1 MPGYP
6 RPSAP
11 IPRSIAEIAAR
22 LGDARVVDADASISG
37 VAGATVMVTGI
48 THASNEVRP
57 GDAFAAVPG
66 SRTHGSAY
74 VPAAAAA
81 GAVAVFT
88 DAAGQ
93 EAAARVGL
101 PAIVVADARAAL
113 GPAAAAIYGEPATR
127 LTLIGITGT
136 AGKTS
141 TAYLIESGLR
151 AAGHVTGLIGTVETR
166 LGDLVVDS
174 VRTTP
179 EASDLHGLFAA
190 AVERGVTAMVMEVSS
205 HALALDR
212 VGGTRF
218 AVGGYT
224 NFGSDHLDFH
234 RDADDYF
241 AAKAKLFDGRCD
253 TEILNADDPAQ
264 KPLYKPTTVTYSADG
279 SVAATW
285 RAADVER
292 NGFVQRF
299 TAYGP
304 GGLAVAAGVRLPGR
318 HNIANAL
325 LAIASLVATGV
336 DVTVAADGVAA
347 CAGVPGR
354 LERVDAP
361 GPVIGVVDYAHKP
374 DAIIAAL
381 DALREQ
387 GTHEHGAHEEGSR
400 GQGSSEVAT
409 RSSRGNGGGRTI
421 CLIGAGGDR
430 DRGKRPVM
438 GAAAARGCDLLIVT
452 DDNPRTEDPAVVRAE
467 ILRGASAADVDIEII
482 EVAGRRAAIDEAVRR
497 AAPGDIIALLGK
509 GHERGQEINGQI
521 HPFDDRVELA
531 AALAARFG
539 DRAGPIAAGGAV
551 DGAAQRADGDGDDRE
566 PPASV
571 PAGGVA

>member
-1 MPGYP
+1 
-6 RPSAP
+6 
-11 IPRSIAEIAAR
+11 
-22 LGDARVVDADASISG
+22 
-37 VAGATVMVTGI
+37 MVTGI
-48 THASNEVRP
+48 THASNEIRP
-57 GDAFAAVPG
+57 GDVFAALPG
-66 SRTHGSAY
+66 AQAHGSAY
-74 VPAAAAA
+74 VPGAAAA

-88 DAAGQ
+88 DAAGAPAAV
-93 EAAARVGL
+93 EAGL
-101 PAIVVADARAAL
+101 PAIVVPDARAAL

-253 TEILNADDPAQ
+253 IEILNADDPAL
-264 KPLYKPTTVTYSADG
+264 KPLYKPATVTYSADG
-279 SVAATW
+279 STAATW
-285 RAADVER
+285 RAADMR
-292 NGFVQRF
+292 RDGFAQRF

-304 GGLAVAAGVRLPGR
+304 DGVAVSAGVRLPGR
-318 HNIANAL
+318 HNVANAL
-325 LAIASLVATGV
+325 LAIASLAAVGV

-354 LERVDAP
+354 LDRVAAP

-387 GTHEHGAHEEGSR
+387 GSSSSTSLR
-400 GQGSSEVAT
+400 G
-409 RSSRGNGGGRTI
+409 GGGRTI

-430 DRGKRPVM
+430 DRGKRPIM

-467 ILRGASAADVDIEII
+467 ILRGASAAEVDIEII

-497 AAPGDIIALLGK
+497 AEPGDVIALLGK
-509 GHERGQEINGQI
+509 GHERGQEINGQL

-531 AALAARFG
+531 AALTARFG
-539 DRAGPIAAGGAV
+539 DRVGGPAADGAAE
-551 DGAAQRADGDGDDRE
+551 GAAQRSDGGGHGGDSS
-566 PPASV
+566 ASV
-571 PAGGVA
+571 PAGGAA

>member
-1 MPGYP
+1 
-6 RPSAP
+6 
-11 IPRSIAEIAAR
+11 
-22 LGDARVVDADASISG
+22 
-37 VAGATVMVTGI
+37 
-48 THASNEVRP
+48 
-57 GDAFAAVPG
+57 
-66 SRTHGSAY
+66 
-74 VPAAAAA
+74 
-81 GAVAVFT
+81 
-88 DAAGQ
+88 
-93 EAAARVGL
+93 
-101 PAIVVADARAAL
+101 
-113 GPAAAAIYGEPATR
+113 
-127 LTLIGITGT
+127 
-136 AGKTS
+136 
-141 TAYLIESGLR
+141 
-151 AAGHVTGLIGTVETR
+151 
-166 LGDLVVDS
+166 
-174 VRTTP
+174 
-179 EASDLHGLFAA
+179 
-190 AVERGVTAMVMEVSS
+190 MEVSS

-253 TEILNADDPAQ
+253 IEILNVDDPAL
-264 KPLYKPTTVTYSADG
+264 KPLYKPATVTYSADG
-279 SVAATW
+279 STAATW

-292 NGFVQRF
+292 HGFAQRF

-304 GGLAVAAGVRLPGR
+304 DGLAVAAGVRLPGR
-318 HNIANAL
+318 HNVANAL
-325 LAIASLVATGV
+325 LAIASLVAIGV

-387 GTHEHGAHEEGSR
+387 GSSDPTSR
-400 GQGSSEVAT
+400 PPL
-409 RSSRGNGGGRTI
+409 RSGGGRTI

-467 ILRGASAADVDIEII
+467 ILRGAGAADVDIEII

-497 AAPGDIIALLGK
+497 AAAGDIIALLGK

-531 AALAARFG
+531 AALSARFG
-539 DRAGPIAAGGAV
+539 DRAGGIAAGGAM
-551 DGAAQRADGDGDDRE
+551 DGAAQRPDGAAHDGE
-566 PPASV
+566 APASV
-571 PAGGVA
+571 PTDGAA

>member
-11 IPRSIAEIAAR
+11 IPRSLAEIAAR
-22 LGDARVVDADASISG
+22 LGDARVVDADRPTGGA
-37 VAGATVMVTGI
+37 AGATVMVTGI

-57 GDAFAAVPG
+57 GDVFAALPG
-66 SRTHGSAY
+66 AQAHGSTY

-88 DAAGQ
+88 DAVGAPAAV
-93 EAAARVGL
+93 EAGL
-101 PAIVVADARAAL
+101 PAIVVPDARAAL

-151 AAGHVTGLIGTVETR
+151 AGGHVTGLIGTVETR

-190 AVERGVTAMVMEVSS
+190 AVERGVTALVMEVSS

-253 TEILNADDPAQ
+253 IEILNADDPAL
-264 KPLYKPTTVTYSADG
+264 KPLYKPATITYSADG
-279 SVAATW
+279 STAATW
-285 RAADVER
+285 RAADVR
-292 NGFVQRF
+292 PDGFAQRF

-304 GGLAVAAGVRLPGR
+304 DGVTVAASVRLPGR
-318 HNIANAL
+318 HNVANAL
-325 LAIASLVATGV
+325 LAIASLAAVGV

-347 CAGVPGR
+347 CTGVPGR
-354 LERVDAP
+354 LERVAAP

-387 GTHEHGAHEEGSR
+387 
-400 GQGSSEVAT
+400 
-409 RSSRGNGGGRTI
+409 RSSDATSRPPLRSGGGRTI

-497 AAPGDIIALLGK
+497 AEPDDIIALLGK
-509 GHERGQEINGQI
+509 GHERGQEINGQL

-531 AALAARFG
+531 AALTARFG
-539 DRAGPIAAGGAV
+539 DRAGGAAGEGAV
-551 DGAAQRADGDGDDRE
+551 DGVAQRAHGGGHGGD
-566 PPASV
+566 PSAPV
-571 PAGGVA
+571 PAGGAA

>member
-11 IPRSIAEIAAR
+11 IPRSLAEIAAR
-22 LGDARVVDADASISG
+22 LSDARLVEVGGQAGADGAAGSG
-37 VAGATVMVTGI
+37 GSGPTVAGATVMVTGI

-57 GDAFAAVPG
+57 GDVFAALPG
-66 SRTHGSAY
+66 AQAHGSAY
-74 VPAAAAA
+74 IPAAAAA
-81 GAVAVFT
+81 GALAVFT
-88 DAAGQ
+88 DAAGAPAAV
-93 EAAARVGL
+93 EAGL
-101 PAIVVADARAAL
+101 PAIVVPDARAAL

-151 AAGHVTGLIGTVETR
+151 AGGHVTGLIGTVETR

-253 TEILNADDPAQ
+253 IEILNADDPSL
-264 KPLYKPTTVTYSADG
+264 KPLYKPATVTYSADG
-279 SVAATW
+279 STAASW
-285 RAADVER
+285 RAADVR
-292 NGFVQRF
+292 RDGFAQRF
-299 TAYGP
+299 TVYGP
-304 GGLAVAAGVRLPGR
+304 DGVTVAAGVRLPGR
-318 HNIANAL
+318 HNVANAL
-325 LAIASLVATGV
+325 LAIASLAAVGV

-354 LERVDAP
+354 LERVAAP

-387 GTHEHGAHEEGSR
+387 R
-400 GQGSSEVAT
+400 SSEAT
-409 RSSRGNGGGRTI
+409 SRPPRRSGGGRTI

-497 AAPGDIIALLGK
+497 AEPDDIIALLGK
-509 GHERGQEINGQI
+509 GHERGQEINGQL

-531 AALAARFG
+531 AALTARFG
-539 DRAGPIAAGGAV
+539 DRAAGPAAEDAV
-551 DGAAQRADGDGDDRE
+551 DGAA
-566 PPASV
+566 
-571 PAGGVA
+571 

>member
-1 MPGYP
+1 VPGYP

-11 IPRSIAEIAAR
+11 IPRSLAEIAAR
-22 LGDARVVDADASISG
+22 LGDARVIEARVIEANA
-37 VAGATVMVTGI
+37 AAATVMVTGI

-57 GDAFAAVPG
+57 GDVFAALPG
-66 SRTHGSAY
+66 AQAHGSAY
-74 VPAAAAA
+74 VPMAAAA

-88 DAAGQ
+88 DAAGAS
-93 EAAARVGL
+93 AAVESGL
-101 PAIVVADARAAL
+101 PAIVVPDARAAL

-151 AAGHVTGLIGTVETR
+151 AGGHVTGLIGTVETR
-166 LGDLVVDS
+166 FSDLVVDS

-253 TEILNADDPAQ
+253 TEILNADDPAL

-279 SVAATW
+279 STAATW
-285 RAADVER
+285 RAADVR
-292 NGFVQRF
+292 PDGFAQRF

-304 GGLAVAAGVRLPGR
+304 GGVAVAAGVRLPGR
-318 HNIANAL
+318 HNVANAL
-325 LAIASLVATGV
+325 LAIASLAAVGV

-381 DALREQ
+381 DALR
-387 GTHEHGAHEEGSR
+387 GH
-400 GQGSSEVAT
+400 GSSDAT
-409 RSSRGNGGGRTI
+409 ARPRLRGGGGRTI
-421 CLIGAGGDR
+421 CVIGAGGDR

-497 AAPGDIIALLGK
+497 AEPGDIVALLGK
-509 GHERGQEINGQI
+509 GHERGQEINGQL

-531 AALAARFG
+531 AALTARFG
-539 DRAGPIAAGGAV
+539 DRAGGPSAEGAG
-551 DGAAQRADGDGDDRE
+551 DGAAQRADGAGHAGD
-566 PPASV
+566 PSAPV
-571 PAGGVA
+571 PAGGAA

>member
-1 MPGYP
+1 
-6 RPSAP
+6 
-11 IPRSIAEIAAR
+11 
-22 LGDARVVDADASISG
+22 
-37 VAGATVMVTGI
+37 MVTGI

-57 GDAFAAVPG
+57 GDVFAALPG
-66 SRTHGSAY
+66 ARAHGSAY

-88 DAAGQ
+88 DAAGE
-93 EAAARVGL
+93 EAAARAGL
-101 PAIVVADARAAL
+101 PAIVVPDARAAL

-253 TEILNADDPAQ
+253 IEILNGDDPAL
-264 KPLYKPTTVTYSADG
+264 KPLYKPATVTYSADG
-279 SVAATW
+279 STAATW

-292 NGFVQRF
+292 NGFAQRF

-304 GGLAVAAGVRLPGR
+304 DGLAVAAGVRLPGR
-318 HNIANAL
+318 HNVANAL
-325 LAIASLVATGV
+325 LAIASLVAVGV

-387 GTHEHGAHEEGSR
+387 GSSDAPSR
-400 GQGSSEVAT
+400 PPL
-409 RSSRGNGGGRTI
+409 RGGGGRTI

-467 ILRGASAADVDIEII
+467 ILRGASAADADIEII

-497 AAPGDIIALLGK
+497 AAAGDIIALLGK

-539 DRAGPIAAGGAV
+539 DRAGGIAAGGAM
-551 DGAAQRADGDGDDRE
+551 DGAAQRADGGGHDGE

-571 PAGGVA
+571 PAGGPA